1 MRKNIMITGASSGLG
16 AEMARQFAAKGYN
29 LALCARRVE
38 RLESLKAE
46 LETINPQATVLIR
59 ALDVVDYDKV
69 FSVSREIDE
78 AFIAATGNGIDR
90 YIVNAGIGKGLSIGF
105 GGFAENKETLDVNL
119 TASLA
124 QAEIAMELFR
134 KRKQGH
140 LVFIS
145 SMSAMRGMRGAIT
158 TYGMTKAAVA
168 TLAEGIR
175 MDVLNK
181 PKIKISTI
189 YPGYIR
195 SEINENA
202 KKAPFMVDTKPGVE
216 AMVKAIEKE
225 VDEASVPKWPWV
237 PLGWAMR
244 NLPLSQVRKI
254 M

>member
-1 MRKNIMITGASSGLG
+1 MRKNILITGASSGLG
-16 AEMARQFAAKGYN
+16 AEMARQFAAKGRN
-29 LALCARRVE
+29 LALCARRTE
-38 RLESLKAE
+38 RLEELKAE
-46 LETINPQATVLIR
+46 LEAINDTITVIIR
-59 ALDVVDYDKV
+59 ELDVVEYEKV
-69 FSVSREIDE
+69 FTVVREMDTE
-78 AFIAATGNGIDR
+78 FEEKTGHGIDR
-90 YIVNAGIGKGLSIGF
+90 FIINAGIGKGLAIGF
-105 GGFAENKETLDVNL
+105 GGFAENKETIDVNL
-119 TASLA
+119 TSSLA
-124 QAEIAMELFR
+124 QAEVAMELFR

-145 SMSAMRGMRGAIT
+145 SVSAMRGMRGAIT

-168 TLAEGIR
+168 KLAEGIR

-189 YPGYIR
+189 YPGYIK

-202 KKAPFMVDTKPGVE
+202 KKAPFMVETKPGVE

-225 VDEASVPKWPWV
+225 VNEALVPKWPWIPV
-237 PLGWAMR
+237 GWAMR